1 MLKKQSQNNF
11 KQLVKDRLNK
21 MTEEEFKTKYEEVE
35 NLVNKYDLNNIF
47 QITNI
52 TDASTF
58 LNERNKLN
66 SELYQLYRNCGNNEE
81 LKSKTINLA
90 LKYYSRYIDFN
101 PFDVDIPYF
110 ASIFN
115 SNKKSTVNAIQS
127 YWKENVDLQDLTKK
141 LDALNNEILIN
152 QELVKISKE
161 TKTLT
166 YNIPIENMYNFL
178 LDFSQI
184 IPDPQLSKIS
194 GPSEDEYT
202 LKTQMGNLT
211 FKIIEKELNKKLIY
225 QYNFLEGTWGE
236 KGVFHIT
243 FSQPQPGSV
252 ELNIRNEIQE
262 ISKNNVENLNVN
274 NILGNFLKTYLD
286 FNLGKIVAKQ
296 VQTILYEKTF
306 DDLTMGNYR
315 ILQTKL
321 NALGKD
327 INNLKAKYFE
337 VKAPI
342 TLNSFE
348 CSECG
353 ATLNISSK
361 EEKFLICD
369 HCDTPF
375 LIEWQ
380 DKK

>member
-1 MLKKQSQNNF
+1 M
-11 KQLVKDRLNK
+11 
-21 MTEEEFKTKYEEVE
+21 
-35 NLVNKYDLNNIF
+35 
-47 QITNI
+47 
-52 TDASTF
+52 
-58 LNERNKLN
+58 
-66 SELYQLYRNCGNNEE
+66 
-81 LKSKTINLA
+81 
-90 LKYYSRYIDFN
+90 
-101 PFDVDIPYF
+101 
-110 ASIFN
+110 
-115 SNKKSTVNAIQS
+115 
-127 YWKENVDLQDLTKK
+127 
-141 LDALNNEILIN
+141 
-152 QELVKISKE
+152 
-161 TKTLT
+161 
-166 YNIPIENMYNFL
+166 
-178 LDFSQI
+178 
-184 IPDPQLSKIS
+184 
-194 GPSEDEYT
+194 
-202 LKTQMGNLT
+202 
-211 FKIIEKELNKKLIY
+211 
-225 QYNFLEGTWGE
+225 
-236 KGVFHIT
+236 
-243 FSQPQPGSV
+243 
-252 ELNIRNEIQE
+252 
-262 ISKNNVENLNVN
+262 
-274 NILGNFLKTYLD
+274 
-286 FNLGKIVAKQ
+286 GKIVAKQ